1 MYDNSLTEKR
11 IFSRASV
18 ECELSV
24 SPVNLPKLPATVINI
39 SASGIYCVSSRS
51 IGELSRV
58 NIILRINGGEDIP
71 ARSVVIREE
80 ELSDGSYGIGLFFTR
95 ITERGRD
102 IIIEYTSDIEST
114 G

>member
-1 MYDNSLTEKR
+1 MYENSLPEKR
-11 IFSRASV
+11 LFSRVSV
-18 ECELSV
+18 ECELTV
-24 SPVNLPKLPATVINI
+24 SPVNMPMLPATVINI

-51 IGELSRV
+51 IGELVRV
-58 NIILRINGGEDIP
+58 NIVLRINGGEDIL

-95 ITERGRD
+95 ITEQGRNM
-102 IIIEYTSDIEST
+102 IIEYTSAIEST